1 MLKQQ
6 KRKRLKSEFTDKEID
21 SWVQEFRRA
30 CKEQP
35 EPNEEKFPKDMD
47 EIDNYINV
55 LEDLIKEKPTQALR
69 EDLRTYKAFRSG
81 AWAGWA
87 TATEFLTKTSDE
99 IKQLSDEDDKVNEL
113 SHKKVV
119 KFLEE
124 ENKKD
129 PDKMIHKKELL
140 KKSKLTKKELKE
152 AGIMN
157 IERYSYRKP
166 K

>member
-1 MLKQQ
+1 MMSKKLKC
-6 KRKRLKSEFTDKEID
+6 EFSDKEIE

-35 EPNEEKFPKDMD
+35 DPNEEKFPSNMD
-47 EIDNYINV
+47 EITNYINV
-55 LEDLIKEKPTQALR
+55 LESLVNEKPTQLLR

-81 AWAGWA
+81 AFNGYA
-87 TATEFLTKTSDE
+87 TATEFLMKEGDKIQQQRS
-99 IKQLSDEDDKVNEL
+99 EDDKVNDL

-129 PDKMIHKKELL
+129 PDKMIHKKVLL
-140 KKSKLTKKELKE
+140 KKSKLTKKELKA
-152 AGIMN
+152 AGIAN